1 MTRGS
6 AACLF
11 ACSPLYPNPW
21 IDATSLSPPYLLR
34 TRMSRRRNLYSRT
47 FFYAGND
54 YSSIVWSWQ
63 QQHYPLP
70 EIFSLFKEKGW
81 EGKEKEKEK
90 KKKRYK
96 DKKKKEEN
104 SQAPLWSSPK
114 SISALTTRRL
124 VLLHHVS
131 LPSSFI
137 HLDPFFFS

>member
-1 MTRGS
+1 
-6 AACLF
+6 
-11 ACSPLYPNPW
+11 
-21 IDATSLSPPYLLR
+21 
-34 TRMSRRRNLYSRT
+34 MSRRRNLYSRT

-90 KKKRYK
+90 EKKKRYK